1 MLLASVVAILIGL
14 IATVVVVRTLYK
26 HSVRKGTLKSKKDKV
41 INGVIVGLVFF
52 CVSSFSYVL
61 IINI

>member
-26 HSVRKGTLKSKKDKV
+26 QSVRKGTLKSKKDKV
-41 INGVIVGLVFF
+41 INGVIVGLVFL
-52 CVSSFSYVL
+52 CK
-61 IINI
+61 

>member
-26 HSVRKGTLKSKKDKV
+26 QSVRKGTLKSKKDKV
-41 INGVIVGLVFF
+41 INGVIIGLVFF